1 MIGAKQDLINL
12 FLDTKKDLIFLWYSI
27 FWGDLIPKVV
37 CYDIINSI
45 AKHHAGTIKFS
56 DFSYQILENYSF
68 LDRMCL
74 DKIRNYLLETVDV
87 VNVYPILTIN
97 EAMEMYKES
106 LNSGY

>member
-1 MIGAKQDLINL
+1 MIGLKQDLINL
-12 FLDTKKDLIFLWYSI
+12 LKDTKKDLVYLWYCI
-27 FWGDLIPKVV
+27 FWEELIPKVA
-37 CYDIINSI
+37 CYDMINSI

-74 DKIRNYLLETVDV
+74 DKIQTYLLETVDV
-87 VNVYPILTIN
+87 VNVYYNLTIE

-106 LNSGY
+106 INSGY

>member
-1 MIGAKQDLINL
+1 MIGLKQDLINL
-12 FLDTKKDLIFLWYSI
+12 FKDTKKDLVCLWDSI
-27 FWGDLIPKVV
+27 FWGDFIPKVA
-37 CYDIINSI
+37 CYDMINSI

-74 DKIRNYLLETVDV
+74 DKIQTYLLETVDV